1 MVVGAATMNFSSFKG
16 ATVFLERLLAAI
28 NDLFANFWLIVIILL
43 PFVLILGWII
53 QWFGS

>member
-1 MVVGAATMNFSSFKG
+1 M
-16 ATVFLERLLAAI
+16 FLERLLGAI

-53 QWFGS
+53 QWFES